1 MVYDR
6 NWLKDFQQ
14 YFSYMGWC
22 IFDFKVKQ
30 TNSKIV
36 YNNDIGYSPN
46 DLLTLMKVNGTF

>member
-1 MVYDR
+1 
-6 NWLKDFQQ
+6 
-14 YFSYMGWC
+14 MGWC

-36 YNNDIGYSPN
+36 YNNDIGYSPK